1 MKVLVAQPPMKNM
14 VIAFSPPFMHEN
26 VGIQPPMGL
35 INIATYM
42 EQNSDHDIEVMD
54 CQINDLN
61 HEGFVAEVERFK
73 PDVLGIGTTTMTF
86 YDAWLAAK
94 SAKEALP
101 GLIVVLGGPTTS
113 VYPKETIQHDCFDF
127 LLEGEGDIRFT
138 ELVNLIATKCSVAD
152 VKGLYYVENGE
163 VVYTGSTDFIED
175 LNSLP
180 IPNRHLTDYN
190 AYFSAL
196 TKRRPATNMMTSR
209 GCPFPCTF
217 CDRMGKS
224 FRPRSVENVLAEMSN
239 CVDMGIQEI
248 AIYDDTFTIQRERV
262 IAICQGIIDEG
273 WDFIWNIRTRLDVMD
288 QEMLD
293 MLKKAGCSRIHYG
306 LEAGNEEI
314 RNQVL
319 RKEFKQTVV
328 KDIFDMTHDAGI
340 ETYTYLMIGSPG
352 EGEKEIQDTID
363 LVRDISPD
371 YAAYAITTPMPNTEL
386 HKLAIQQGVYEE
398 SRWLEYI
405 HNPTARFVPPI
416 WDKELSVNRLQELQ
430 LKAYKKFYGRP
441 SQLLKKAFA
450 VRSFKELAVKTKI
463 AKDMF
468 LAH

>member
-1 MKVLVAQPPMKNM
+1 
-14 VIAFSPPFMHEN
+14 
-26 VGIQPPMGL
+26 
-35 INIATYM
+35 
-42 EQNSDHDIEVMD
+42 
-54 CQINDLN
+54 
-61 HEGFVAEVERFK
+61 
-73 PDVLGIGTTTMTF
+73 
-86 YDAWLAAK
+86 
-94 SAKEALP
+94 
-101 GLIVVLGGPTTS
+101 
-113 VYPKETIQHDCFDF
+113 
-127 LLEGEGDIRFT
+127 
-138 ELVNLIATKCSVAD
+138 
-152 VKGLYYVENGE
+152 
-163 VVYTGSTDFIED
+163 
-175 LNSLP
+175 
-180 IPNRHLTDYN
+180 
-190 AYFSAL
+190 
-196 TKRRPATNMMTSR
+196 
-209 GCPFPCTF
+209 
-217 CDRMGKS
+217 MGKS

-416 WDKELSVNRLQELQ
+416 WDKELSANRLQELQ